1 MKLFTPIIVM
11 TSFMI
16 SCADILIEDTSNT
29 TSTSGI
35 VGFWFSCEFNSS
47 DTDCRFFD
55 DDGYQFT
62 DDGSVY
68 SVEAILFEPDP
79 GCGSYTCFDSF
90 KPSIFITRQLLGSY
104 NYIDSSLTLNPE
116 SDTSCVENF
125 NWNNE
130 VSFFRDSLSLCPSL
144 SRLELYVQ
152 KYTGEV
158 IIY

>member
-1 MKLFTPIIVM
+1 
-11 TSFMI
+11 MI

-35 VGFWFSCEFNSS
+35 VDFWFNCEFNSN

-62 DDGSVY
+62 DDGRVY

-90 KPSIFITRQLLGSY
+90 KPSIFIERQLLDSY

-116 SDTSCVENF
+116 SDASCVENL

-144 SRLELYVQ
+144 NRVDIYVQ
-152 KYTGEV
+152 KYTGKV

>member
-1 MKLFTPIIVM
+1 MKLFILILSITG
-11 TSFMI
+11 FMI
-16 SCADILIEDTSNT
+16 SCADILLEDTSNT

-35 VGFWFSCEFNSS
+35 VGFWFNCEFNYV

-62 DDGSVY
+62 DDGIVY
-68 SVEAILFEPDP
+68 SVETISFEPDP
-79 GCGSYTCFDSF
+79 GCGSNTCFDSF
-90 KPSIFITRQLLGSY
+90 KSSIFIERELLGSY
-104 NYIDSSLTLNPE
+104 IYIDSTLILNPE

-144 SRLELYVQ
+144 SRLDIYVQ

>member
-1 MKLFTPIIVM
+1 
-11 TSFMI
+11 MI

-35 VGFWFSCEFNSS
+35 VGFWFNCEFDYN

-68 SVEAILFEPDP
+68 SIEAILFEPDP

-90 KPSIFITRQLLGSY
+90 KSSIFIERELLGSY
-104 NYIDSSLTLNPE
+104 IYIDSTLILNPE
-116 SDTSCVENF
+116 SDTSCVENL

-144 SRLELYVQ
+144 SRLDIYVQ
-152 KYTGEV
+152 KYSGEV